1 MPNLKNQPSVS
12 DSVKINNALLNGRAN
27 STPITQPELIVKD
40 MTEQGISDSIRMSQ
54 RQLNIDPSA
63 DPSFLDDTDSP
74 FQNPVYRPKIA
85 NAPSPEDSTV
95 EEPTHGGRSLRLQ
108 WRYFRIIAFA
118 GWMFV
123 RVLFWQVYVNRFFP
137 KWVEKTNLRRWIGYS
152 REFRAFAIKRGGVF
166 IKLGQFISTRVDILP
181 EAIINE
187 LKSLQDEVPTI
198 PFKHILT
205 VLEHE
210 LGGIGAYEFVDE
222 KPIAAASLGQVH
234 RAKLKSGEKVVVKVQ
249 RPNIREI
256 CYTDLAAMR
265 VVAGIAMR
273 FRFIYTRS
281 DAVGLVNEFG
291 KVLLEELSYKHEAY
305 NAQRFVAMFKNM
317 AGVYVPHIY
326 VEHSTDQVLTIED
339 VSNIKIDD
347 YEALEKAGINRKS
360 VAKRLMD
367 TYLHQVFNHYFFHA
381 DPHPGNLFV
390 RALPNDDPSQETPF
404 DLIFIDFGMTGSLTH
419 EIADAMVTT
428 LHAVL
433 NRDVRTMVK
442 SYEKLGFLL
451 PGADTDRIVEAA
463 QAAFD
468 EIWGLS
474 MSDLQKIDINQLAE
488 IGDEFNDLIFDM
500 PFYIPQ
506 DFIYLGR
513 TISILS
519 GMCTLLDEHY
529 NPWIELIP
537 YTETLLA
544 RGFGIDI
551 PKSSR
556 SINGN
561 VTLLDPRTLANANTL
576 QSLFSGNGAKVL
588 RSLAEELIR
597 RVFPAIIR
605 TDETMKKLQAGEI
618 RVITEMSVA
627 QRQQLRR
634 IEKESRN
641 TSRSIFFG
649 AMFIS
654 GTLFYVNGEIWLA
667 VILYGICAIT
677 FITGVLKEA

>member
-12 DSVKINNALLNGRAN
+12 DSAKINDALLDGRAN
-27 STPITQPELIVKD
+27 GAPIIDPEFTTMDTPLSTPIRIP
-40 MTEQGISDSIRMSQ
+40 Q

-63 DPSFLDDTDSP
+63 DPSFLDEPEQPHLTT
-74 FQNPVYRPKIA
+74 YRPKIA
-85 NAPSPEDSTV
+85 NMPSPEDSTV
-95 EEPTHGGRSLRLQ
+95 QEPTHQGRSLRLQ

-123 RVLFWQVYVNRFFP
+123 RVLFWQVYVNRYFP
-137 KWVEKTNLRRWIGYS
+137 KWVEKTNLRRWVKYA

-187 LKSLQDEVPTI
+187 LKSLQDEVPTV
-198 PFKHILT
+198 PFKQILS
-205 VLEHE
+205 VLERE

-222 KPIAAASLGQVH
+222 NPIAAASLGQVH
-234 RAKLKSGEKVVVKVQ
+234 RAKLKSGENVVVKVQ
-249 RPNIREI
+249 RPNIRDI

-265 VVAGIAMR
+265 VVATIAMR
-273 FRFIYTRS
+273 FRFIYNRS

-305 NAQRFVAMFKNM
+305 NAQRFMAMFKNM
-317 AGVYVPHIY
+317 AGVYVPHVY
-326 VEHSTDQVLTIED
+326 VEHSTDHVLTIED

-347 YEALEKAGINRKS
+347 YDALEKAGINRKS

-390 RALPNDDPSQETPF
+390 RALPNEDPNEETPF

-433 NRDVRTMVK
+433 NRDVRTLVK

-451 PGADTDRIVEAA
+451 PGADTERIVEAA

-474 MSDLQKIDINQLAE
+474 MSDLRTLDLNKLSE

-513 TISILS
+513 TISILT

-529 NPWIELIP
+529 NPWFELIP

-556 SINGN
+556 TINGN
-561 VTLLDPRTLANANTL
+561 VSIIDPRTLANANTL

-588 RSLAEELIR
+588 RSLAEEMVR
-597 RVFPAIIR
+597 RVFPAITR

-649 AMFIS
+649 SIFIS
-654 GTLFYVNGEIWLA
+654 ATLFYVNGELWLA
-667 VILYGICAIT
+667 MIGYGICVVT
-677 FITGVLKEA
+677 FITGILKEA

>member
-12 DSVKINNALLNGRAN
+12 DSAKINDSSTNGRAN
-27 STPITQPELIVKD
+27 STSTDPDFMMADVIPQLTPDHSRIP
-40 MTEQGISDSIRMSQ
+40 Q
-54 RQLNIDPSA
+54 REIHIDPSA
-63 DPSFLDDTDSP
+63 DPSFLDEP
-74 FQNPVYRPKIA
+74 EAPPLPVYRPKIA
-85 NAPSPEDSTV
+85 NAPSPDDSTV
-95 EEPTHGGRSLRLQ
+95 QAPTHKGRSLRLQ

-118 GWMFV
+118 GWMFL
-123 RVLFWQVYVNRFFP
+123 RVMFWQVYVNRYFP
-137 KWVEKTNLRRWIGYS
+137 KWVEKTNLRRWVGYT
-152 REFRAFAIKRGGVF
+152 REFRGFAITRGGVF

-198 PFKHILT
+198 SFKQILA
-205 VLEHE
+205 VLERE
-210 LGGIGAYEFVDE
+210 LGGIDAYEFVDE
-222 KPIAAASLGQVH
+222 TPIAAASLGQVH

-265 VVAGIAMR
+265 VVATIAMR
-273 FRFIYTRS
+273 FRFIYNRS
-281 DAVGLVNEFG
+281 DAVGLVDEFG
-291 KVLLEELSYKHEAY
+291 KVLLEELSYKHETY
-305 NAQRFVAMFKNM
+305 NAQRFAAMFKGM

-326 VEHSTDQVLTIED
+326 VDHSTDQVLTIED

-347 YEALEKAGINRKS
+347 YDALEEAGINRKT

-367 TYLHQVFNHYFFHA
+367 TYLHQIFNHYFFHA

-390 RALPNDDPSQETPF
+390 RALPNPDPTEETPF
-404 DLIFIDFGMTGSLTH
+404 ELIFIDFGMTGSLSH
-419 EIADAMVTT
+419 EIADGLVTT

-451 PGADTDRIVEAA
+451 PGADTDRIIEAT

-474 MSDLQKIDINQLAE
+474 MSDLRTMDFNKLAE
-488 IGDEFNDLIFDM
+488 LGDEFNDLIFDM

-513 TISILS
+513 TVSILT
-519 GMCTLLDEHY
+519 GMCTLLDENY
-529 NPWIELIP
+529 NPWFELIP
-537 YTETLLA
+537 YTDTLLA

-551 PKSSR
+551 PKSSKIGKNT
-556 SINGN
+556 STGII
-561 VTLLDPRTLANANTL
+561 DPRTLANANTL
-576 QSLFSGNGAKVL
+576 QILFSGNGARAL
-588 RSLAEELIR
+588 RTLAEEMVR
-597 RVFPAIIR
+597 RVFPAILR

-641 TSRSIFFG
+641 NSRSIFFG
-649 AMFIS
+649 SIFIS
-654 GTLFYVNGEIWLA
+654 ATLFYVNGEIWLA
-667 VILYGICAIT
+667 LIGYGVCAVT
-677 FITGVLKEA
+677 YITGILKEA

>member
-1 MPNLKNQPSVS
+1 MPNLKNQPSLS
-12 DSVKINNALLNGRAN
+12 DSAKINAINGRAN
-27 STPITQPELIVKD
+27 GGTPLTETNFVMMD
-40 MTEQGISDSIRMSQ
+40 MPDAISNSPRIPQ
-54 RQLNIDPSA
+54 RQLQIDPSA
-63 DPSFLDDTDSP
+63 DPSFLDEEIPTPSP
-74 FQNPVYRPKIA
+74 TYRPNLAHMPK
-85 NAPSPEDSTV
+85 PEDSTV
-95 EEPTHGGRSLRLQ
+95 AQDPSHQGRSLRLQ

-123 RVLFWQVYVNRFFP
+123 RVMFWQVYVNRYFP
-137 KWVEKTNLRRWIGYS
+137 KWVEKTNMRRWIKYA
-152 REFRAFAIKRGGVF
+152 REFRHFAIVRGGVF

-181 EAIINE
+181 EAIIEE

-198 PFKHILT
+198 AFKRILV
-205 VLEHE
+205 VLERE
-210 LGGIGAYEFVDE
+210 LGDINARYEFLDE
-222 KPIAAASLGQVH
+222 TPIAAASLGQVH
-234 RAKLKSGEKVVVKVQ
+234 RARLKSGEKVVVKVQ

-265 VVAGIAMR
+265 VVAKIAMR
-273 FRFIYTRS
+273 FRFISNRA
-281 DAVGLVNEFG
+281 DAVGLVDEFG
-291 KVLLEELSYKHEAY
+291 KVLIEELSYKHEAY
-305 NAQRFVAMFKNM
+305 NAQRFLAMFKGM
-317 AGVYVPHIY
+317 GGVYVPHVY
-326 VEHSTDQVLTIED
+326 VEHSTDHVLTIED
-339 VSNIKIDD
+339 VTNIKIDD
-347 YEALEKAGINRKS
+347 YEALEAAGINRKS
-360 VAKRLMD
+360 VAKRMMD
-367 TYLHQVFNHYFFHA
+367 TYLHQIFNHYFFHA

-390 RALPNDDPSQETPF
+390 RALPNDDPTQETPF
-404 DLIFIDFGMTGSLTH
+404 ELIFIDFGMTGSLSH
-419 EIADAMVTT
+419 EIADGMVTT

-433 NRDVRTMVK
+433 NRDVRAMVK

-451 PGADTDRIVEAA
+451 KGADTDRIIEAT

-468 EIWGLS
+468 EVWGLS
-474 MSDLQKIDINQLAE
+474 MSELRTLDLNKLSE

-513 TISILS
+513 TISILT

-529 NPWIELIP
+529 NPWTELIP

-544 RGFGIDI
+544 RGFGLDI
-551 PKSSR
+551 PKSNRNASVG
-556 SINGN
+556 II
-561 VTLLDPRTLANANTL
+561 DPRTLANTTTL
-576 QSLFSGNGAKVL
+576 QSLFSGNGARVL
-588 RSLAEELIR
+588 RSLAEETVR
-597 RVFPAIIR
+597 RIFPAILR

-649 AMFIS
+649 AMFVS

-667 VILYGICAIT
+667 IILYGVCAIT

>member
-1 MPNLKNQPSVS
+1 MPNLKNQPSLS
-12 DSVKINNALLNGRAN
+12 DSAKIDSDINGRAN
-27 STPITQPELIVKD
+27 GGTPHTDPDFVMMD
-40 MTEQGISDSIRMSQ
+40 MPDVLSNSPRIPQ
-54 RQLNIDPSA
+54 RQLQIDPSA
-63 DPSFLDDTDSP
+63 DPSFLDEEAPTP
-74 FQNPVYRPKIA
+74 TPTYRPNLA
-85 NAPSPEDSTV
+85 HAPKPEDSTV
-95 EEPTHGGRSLRLQ
+95 AQDPSHQGRSWRLQ

-123 RVLFWQVYVNRFFP
+123 RVMFWQVYVNRYFP
-137 KWVEKTNLRRWIGYS
+137 KWVEKTNMRRWTKYA
-152 REFRAFAIKRGGVF
+152 REFRHFAIVRGGVF

-181 EAIINE
+181 EAIIEE

-198 PFKHILT
+198 PFKRILA
-205 VLEHE
+205 VLERE
-210 LGGIGAYEFVDE
+210 FGDITTRYEFLDE
-222 KPIAAASLGQVH
+222 TPIAAASLGQVH
-234 RAKLKSGEKVVVKVQ
+234 RAHLKSGEKVVVKVQ

-265 VVAGIAMR
+265 VVAKIAMR
-273 FRFIYTRS
+273 FRFIYNRA
-281 DAVGLVNEFG
+281 DAVGLVDEFG

-305 NAQRFVAMFKNM
+305 NAQRFLAMFKGM
-317 AGVYVPHIY
+317 GGVYVPHVY
-326 VEHSTDQVLTIED
+326 VEHSTDHVLTIED
-339 VSNIKIDD
+339 VTNIKIDD
-347 YEALEKAGINRKS
+347 YEALEAAGINRKS
-360 VAKRLMD
+360 VAKRMMD
-367 TYLHQVFNHYFFHA
+367 TYLHQIFNHYFFHA

-390 RALPNDDPSQETPF
+390 RALPNDDPTQETPF
-404 DLIFIDFGMTGSLTH
+404 ELIFIDFGMTGSLSH
-419 EIADAMVTT
+419 EIADGMVTT

-433 NRDVRTMVK
+433 NRDVRAMVR

-451 PGADTDRIVEAA
+451 KGADTDRIIEAT

-468 EIWGLS
+468 EVWGLS
-474 MSDLQKIDINQLAE
+474 MSELRTLDLNKLSE

-513 TISILS
+513 TISILT

-529 NPWIELIP
+529 NPWHELVP

-544 RGFGIDI
+544 RGFGLDI
-551 PKSSR
+551 PKSNR
-556 SINGN
+556 SASVGII
-561 VTLLDPRTLANANTL
+561 DPRTLANTTTL

-588 RSLAEELIR
+588 RSLAEETVR
-597 RVFPAIIR
+597 RIFPAILR

-649 AMFIS
+649 AMFVS

-667 VILYGICAIT
+667 VILYGVCAIT
-677 FITGVLKEA
+677 FITGILKEA